1 VLKVEGG
8 EQSNR
13 HFMTRRSWVNLA
25 AGLVILVLGAY
36 TYPSNNLFGILVML
50 VGVAI
55 LADAL
60 GIIR

>member
-1 VLKVEGG
+1 
-8 EQSNR
+8 
-13 HFMTRRSWVNLA
+13 MTRRSWVNLA